1 MHSTEP
7 QLSGK
12 GDTLGSLQFNSNK
25 ASGNSKNVN
34 ASSKAGRTDFLFILF
49 LRAGVLSSLQEVLG
63 MGGFFGYIT
72 FSSFDQISSGT
83 RVTFSG
89 GASLYQSYC
98 SPHGWVCSEEATHL
112 IKHVRLT
119 ELGFEVGRAGQDEP
133 GHVDLVPGD
142 EELHGRLGHLAHVV
156 VPLLHAQAGE
166 AQGRLTPSACRE
178 GWGSHQ
184 GTQQYPQD
192 TAGPK

>member
-34 ASSKAGRTDFLFILF
+34 ASSKAGRTDFLFTLF

-72 FSSFDQISSGT
+72 FFSFDQISSGT
-83 RVTFSG
+83 RVTFLWRSIFVSELLLPSRVG
-89 GASLYQSYC
+89 LLRRGH
-98 SPHGWVCSEEATHL
+98 SPDQTCQT
-112 IKHVRLT
+112 
-119 ELGFEVGRAGQDEP
+119 D
-133 GHVDLVPGD
+133 
-142 EELHGRLGHLAHVV
+142 
-156 VPLLHAQAGE
+156 
-166 AQGRLTPSACRE
+166 
-178 GWGSHQ
+178 
-184 GTQQYPQD
+184 
-192 TAGPK
+192 